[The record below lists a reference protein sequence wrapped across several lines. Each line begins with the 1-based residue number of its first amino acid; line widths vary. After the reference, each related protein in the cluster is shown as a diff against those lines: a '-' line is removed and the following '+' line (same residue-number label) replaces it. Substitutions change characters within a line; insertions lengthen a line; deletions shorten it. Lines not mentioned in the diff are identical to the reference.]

1 MWTLVLTAWSK
12 VRDFVAPAIAVV
24 AALGALLYAGRRMGK
39 AEAQRD
45 AAVTH
50 IETRDRADE
59 AAAGAA
65 RDGAIDRLRDGRF

>member
-1 MWTLVLTAWSK
+1 MWSLALTAWTK
-12 VRDFVAPAIAVV
+12 ARDFVAPAIAVI

-45 AAVTH
+45 AAITH

-65 RDGAIDRLRDGRF
+65 RDGAARRLRDGNF